1 MTRRPILF
9 GALVSVALAVGALAP
24 MPAMAEP
31 INPLT
36 ATVDK
41 AVAHP
46 GDAVEV
52 TVTFTNH
59 SPWDVVFSYMSI
71 IPTAP
76 TAAGDVQY
84 AFSSCAGQL
93 SWCSIWAPDGHGV
106 SVHHDVTIPPGGTR
120 EVRFTYHVAAGSP
133 CGSGRSLAF
142 YFYSYR
148 ETTND
153 AGFVTVYDPQPTTQ
167 IACAA

>member
-1 MTRRPILF
+1 MIRRPILF

-24 MPAMAEP
+24 TPAMAEP

-36 ATVDK
+36 ASVDK

-46 GDAVEV
+46 GDTVEV

-59 SPWDVVFSYMSI
+59 DPWDVVFSYMSM

-93 SWCSIWAPDGHGV
+93 SWCSIWAPDSHGV

-120 EVRFTYHVAAGSP
+120 EVRFSYQVAAGSP
-133 CGSGRSLAF
+133 CGAGRTLAF

-148 ETTND
+148 ETTNNAT
-153 AGFVTVYDPQPTTQ
+153 AGIIYDPMPTTS